1 MKFET
6 IVRAWAVLGVI
17 LFSAFILSLA
27 PETSSLVEIIV
38 VIGLYAGVV
47 LSMAS
52 AAQLILMLIKP
63 KKIEPVNT
71 PHTST
76 EPETTQKEISKE

>member
-1 MKFET
+1 MRFEI

-27 PETSSLVEIIV
+27 PETSSLVEILV

-47 LSMAS
+47 LSMVS
-52 AAQLILMLIKP
+52 AAQLIFMLIKP
-63 KKIEPVNT
+63 KEIETVTT
-71 PHTST
+71 PPAST
-76 EPETTQKEISKE
+76 EPETTQKENI